1 MAQDL
6 RDVLKNSK
14 DDHRLPEGH
23 RSRFE
28 NKLAKALPEQEVIDS
43 STKKPNNGFSF
54 FLKIAAVLIVAGGIV
69 WFAFGKADTS
79 SQNQIVD
86 TDPTEQTDVKEDK
99 RPIQLSDLS
108 PQFKKV
114 EDYYLASINVEIARL
129 EITDENKEL
138 IDSFLKQLEDLDK
151 EYARLNKEI
160 TDSGISEEM
169 INAMVDN
176 LKLRLELL
184 SKLKEKLNE
193 LKASNDA
200 IQTA

>member
-6 RDVLKNSK
+6 RDVFKNSK
-14 DDHRLPEGH
+14 DNSRLPEGH
-23 RSRFE
+23 QSRFQDR
-28 NKLAKALPEQEVIDS
+28 LAKALPEEKSIDL
-43 STKKPNNGFSF
+43 STKKSSNGLSF

-69 WFAFGKADTS
+69 WFAFAKADTD
-79 SQNQIVD
+79 SQTQIVD
-86 TDPTEQTDVKEDK
+86 TETIEQPEVEEE
-99 RPIQLSDLS
+99 RAIQLSDLS

-114 EDYYLASINVEIARL
+114 EDFYLASINVEIARL

-138 IDSFLKQLEDLDK
+138 IDSFLKQLGDLDE

-160 TDSGISEEM
+160 TESGISEEM

-193 LKASNDA
+193 LKASEDA

>member
-14 DDHRLPEGH
+14 DDHKLPEGH
-23 RSRFE
+23 QSRFQE
-28 NKLAKALPEQEVIDS
+28 RLAKALPEEKGIDHT
-43 STKKPNNGFSF
+43 TKNSGSGLSF
-54 FLKIAAVLIVAGGIV
+54 FLKIAAVLIVAGGVI
-69 WFAFGKADTS
+69 WFAFAKADTS

-99 RPIQLSDLS
+99 HLIQLSDLS